1 GSHAVDSHTVVGR
14 GIRRPG
20 RKARNVSGP
29 SSTFIRATRLTVAG
43 TGHER
48 SCIGARDRPDSRPSS
63 SRQPEEFIPQNTNRL
78 TLSIA
83 VLVACEFN
91 LTADEARLPGGEAR
105 LTGGEARLAGGETR
119 LAGGEARLAGGEARD
134 TLGYTPRPRP
144 QDIPAA
150 RGGLEKCRK
159 DILSLAP
166 AFPSFYIA
174 HDFRIEG
181 SHEPNSA
188 GGRRL

>member
-1 GSHAVDSHTVVGR
+1 GR
-14 GIRRPG
+14 KPKPATPSTIRRPG

-48 SCIGARDRPDSRPSS
+48 SCIGARDRPPSRPPS

-91 LTADEARLPGGEAR
+91 LTADEARL
-105 LTGGEARLAGGETR
+105 TGGEARLAGGE
-119 LAGGEARLAGGEARD
+119 A
-134 TLGYTPRPRP
+134 
-144 QDIPAA
+144 
-150 RGGLEKCRK
+150 
-159 DILSLAP
+159 
-166 AFPSFYIA
+166 
-174 HDFRIEG
+174 
-181 SHEPNSA
+181 
-188 GGRRL
+188 

>member
-1 GSHAVDSHTVVGR
+1 M
-14 GIRRPG
+14 
-20 RKARNVSGP
+20 
-29 SSTFIRATRLTVAG
+29 AG

-48 SCIGARDRPDSRPSS
+48 SCIGARDRPPSRPPS

-83 VLVACEFN
+83 VLVACEFS
-91 LTADEARLPGGEAR
+91 LTA
-105 LTGGEARLAGGETR
+105 GEARLAGGETRLAGGEAR